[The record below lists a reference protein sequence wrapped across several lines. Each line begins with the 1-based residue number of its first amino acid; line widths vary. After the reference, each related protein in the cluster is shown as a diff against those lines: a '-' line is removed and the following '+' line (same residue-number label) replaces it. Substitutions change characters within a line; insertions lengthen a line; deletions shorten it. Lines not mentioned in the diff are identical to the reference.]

1 MENSLGGF
9 GASMDYYVGFLL
21 AALTA
26 LAEALIAYSPA
37 GGVLKLPAGDIS
49 YNLPTTS
56 KNQLDF

>member
-1 MENSLGGF
+1 
-9 GASMDYYVGFLL
+9 MDYYVGFLL

-37 GGVLKLPAGDIS
+37 GGVLKLPVGDIS